1 MSATPL
7 ESFQE
12 IQTEWEE
19 LLSLSP
25 VNTLYLTPQWQQ
37 VWWET
42 FGDGKK
48 MAGFYVRSCGNMMAI
63 ASLARQGDAVT
74 FMGGPETFDYNDFL
88 VRPGFEAAFF
98 TQLLQCMEEKSF
110 HTLTLY
116 SLAENSPTLT
126 YLPERARQEG
136 YRVEVTE
143 EDVAPGLV
151 LPSTWEEYLA
161 LLSKKDRHE
170 LRRKFR
176 RLESTENWRWYCLDD
191 EGQINDRLDDF
202 LRLMRMSAKEKE
214 LYLTEQREH
223 FFRRIAQ
230 LTSQMGLLK
239 LFFLEMDGEP
249 VATTLCFDY
258 GSSRLLYNSGYN
270 PEYGFYSVGLLL
282 NALCLGNAIEQGKEY
297 FDFLRGSEPYKYHLG
312 GQNRILYQMVVERS

>member
-98 TQLLQCMEEKSF
+98 GQLLQCMEEKSF

-143 EDVAPGLV
+143 EDVAPGLA

-191 EGQINDRLDDF
+191 EEQINDRLDDF

-214 LYLTEQREH
+214 LYMTEQREH

-270 PEYGFYSVGLLL
+270 PEYGYYSVGLLL

>member
-1 MSATPL
+1 MSAIPL
-7 ESFQE
+7 ESLQE

-48 MAGFYVRSCGNMMAI
+48 MAGFYVRSSGDVMAI

-88 VRPGFEAAFF
+88 VRPGFEPTFF
-98 TQLLQCMEEKSF
+98 GQLLQCLEEKSF
-110 HTLTLY
+110 NTLTLY
-116 SLAENSPTLT
+116 SLAENSPTLA

-143 EDVAPGLV
+143 EDVAPGLA

-176 RLESTENWRWYCLDD
+176 RLESKENWRWYCLDD
-191 EGQINDRLDDF
+191 EEQVNARLDDF
-202 LRLMRMSAKEKE
+202 LRLMRMSDKEKE
-214 LYLTEQREH
+214 LYMTEQREH
-223 FFRRIAQ
+223 FFRRIAR

-270 PEYGFYSVGLLL
+270 PEYAYYSVGLLL
-282 NALCLGNAIEQGKEY
+282 NALCLGNAIEQGMEY

>member
-7 ESFQE
+7 QSFQE

-37 VWWET
+37 IWWDT
-42 FGDGKK
+42 FGDGKE
-48 MAGFYVRSCGNMMAI
+48 MAGFYVRNSGDVMAI

-88 VRPGFEAAFF
+88 VRPGFEPTFF
-98 TQLLQCMEEKSF
+98 DQLLRCMEEKSF
-110 HTLTLY
+110 KTLTLC
-116 SLAENSPTLT
+116 SLAENSPTLA

-143 EDVAPGLV
+143 EDVAPGLA
-151 LPSTWEEYLA
+151 LPSTWEDYLA

-176 RLESTENWRWYCLDD
+176 RLESVENWRWYCLDD
-191 EGQINDRLDDF
+191 EEQVNARLDDF
-202 LRLMRMSAKEKE
+202 LRLMRMSDKEKD
-214 LYLTEQREH
+214 LYMTEQRES

-270 PEYGFYSVGLLL
+270 PEHAYFSVGLLL
-282 NALCLGNAIEQGKEY
+282 NALCLGDAIEQGKEY

-312 GQNRILYQMVVERS
+312 GQNRNLYQMVVKRS